1 MKRTN
6 LKATVAV
13 VGVMAAAAASL
24 AWAQT
29 AETPATPPAAGQN
42 MPMHK
47 MMGGMMD
54 GGPMGMG
61 RMPMFDFAQLD
72 VNKDGKITAEELN
85 QQRADQVKS
94 LDADGNGTVS
104 LEEYTGF
111 MKAQREA
118 IAGARDT
125 ARFQAMDAD
134 GDGQL
139 SAAEMILRPMQMQ
152 ARMIE
157 RMDADND
164 GTITQEEFDA
174 AKARFA
180 DRMKQWGGMG
190 QHGHHGG
197 YGMGQGMMGQ
207 GMGHG
212 MGWFGGADDA
222 DDNGTEGGN

>member
-29 AETPATPPAAGQN
+29 AETPATPPAAGKN

-54 GGPMGMG
+54 GGLMGMG

-72 VNKDGKITAEELN
+72 ANKDGKITAEELN
-85 QQRADQVKS
+85 QQRTEKVKS

-111 MKAQREA
+111 MKAQRDA
-118 IAGARDT
+118 IAGPRDT

-139 SAAEMILRPMQMQ
+139 SAAEMIVRPMQMQ
-152 ARMIE
+152 TRMIE

-164 GTITQEEFDA
+164 GAVSQEEFDA

-180 DRMKQWGGMG
+180 ERMKDWGGKGRMG
-190 QHGHHGG
+190 GHGHHG

-207 GMGHG
+207 GMG
-212 MGWFGGADDA
+212 WFGGAADTDDDEA
-222 DDNGTEGGN
+222 EGGN